1 MAISDSA
8 GPHWDNIWI
17 NYVVTSHRDV
27 TLYFRLVN
35 HCDVSIRM
43 YTYIYIIHTYIYII
57 HIYICNV
64 HGFVLQS
71 LEHRLSKIGL
81 VISRGGHVEIQ
92 YCFACQCYHFHGTKG
107 GERTSSGYGS
117 KNL

>member
-1 MAISDSA
+1 M
-8 GPHWDNIWI
+8 
-17 NYVVTSHRDV
+17 
-27 TLYFRLVN
+27 
-35 HCDVSIRM
+35 
-43 YTYIYIIHTYIYII
+43 YIYIYMYMVLF
-57 HIYICNV
+57 C
-64 HGFVLQS
+64 FVLQG

-107 GERTSSGYGS
+107 GERTSSGYAS